1 MKMKMWWAV
10 LCTALCFGYKI
21 KVFHLRFMKSLNPKK
36 RGRAEAT
43 TQAHFTPRHRNR
55 RRKRKWRSKNDECLA
70 TLELLTFP
78 SPLPLFPHSHFSFNK
93 MATSG
98 STFLK
103 TAGTAIIYKLGP
115 CRRFG
120 AIKRN
125 ETFAG
130 VRCELGEGDEGRG
143 QFPKCK

>member
-1 MKMKMWWAV
+1 MPGN
-10 LCTALCFGYKI
+10 TRALN
-21 KVFHLRFMKSLNPKK
+21 L
-36 RGRAEAT
+36 
-43 TQAHFTPRHRNR
+43 
-55 RRKRKWRSKNDECLA
+55 
-70 TLELLTFP
+70 P
-78 SPLPLFPHSHFSFNK
+78 SHSHSYYSFNK

-103 TAGTAIIYKLGP
+103 TAGSAIIYKLGP

-130 VRCELGEGDEGRG
+130 VQSELGEGKEKGAI
-143 QFPKCK
+143 PKMQIIM

>member
-10 LCTALCFGYKI
+10 QCTALCFGYKI
-21 KVFHLRFMKSLNPKK
+21 KVFQLRFMKSLNPKK

-43 TQAHFTPRHRNR
+43 TQPHFTPRHRNR

-70 TLELLTFP
+70 TLELLT
-78 SPLPLFPHSHFSFNK
+78 SPLPSLSSPTLNK